1 MYSSQTKK
9 DFANFAFTLLSYS
22 ALLTLL
28 SYAYA
33 AQCSALLALL
43 SSTYAAQLCLRY
55 SALLTLLSFAYA
67 VLLTHLRLRPQ
78 LC

>member
-9 DFANFAFTLLSYS
+9 DFANFAF
-22 ALLTLL
+22 

-33 AQCSALLALL
+33 AQCSALLTLL